1 MEFGW
6 FHDDEGALSEL
17 NITPLVDV
25 ALVLLIIFMI
35 TAPMLV
41 QGANVDLPQT
51 QPMDKLPSGNVH
63 LTITAEGELFM
74 NDDTTAVPLEEL
86 EDALMELKE
95 DKNIIKI
102 FVNPEIT
109 ERVYINK

>member
-6 FHDDEGALSEL
+6 FHDDEDGLAEI

-25 ALVLLIIFMI
+25 SLVLLIIFMI

-51 QPMDKLPSGNVH
+51 RPMSKLP
-63 LTITAEGELFM
+63 
-74 NDDTTAVPLEEL
+74 
-86 EDALMELKE
+86 
-95 DKNIIKI
+95 
-102 FVNPEIT
+102 
-109 ERVYINK
+109 

>member
-6 FHDDEGALSEL
+6 FQDDEDGLAEI

-25 ALVLLIIFMI
+25 SLVLLIIFMF

-51 QPMDKLPSGNVH
+51 RPMSKLPSGNVFV
-63 LTITAEGELFM
+63 TVDANGAIYM
-74 NDDTTAVPLEEL
+74 NEIETPLELPDLEQRLIPFVEL
-86 EDALMELKE
+86 
-95 DKNIIKI
+95 
-102 FVNPEIT
+102 
-109 ERVYINK
+109 